1 MKTNLAKGESK
12 IALITWDSY
21 RYTVSVLA
29 DLKGYLEC
37 KCGPFVIHSYLL
49 PLYQY
54 LPSASKDLKSC
65 CWNGFL
71 GCWAFCRMRFI
82 YLFILTV
89 SNSQTHVYCTLILI
103 YALKTICPFFL
114 YSWFLC
120 FVSALDRANL
130 VLCFNNS
137 SVRDHS

>member
-29 DLKGYLEC
+29 DLKGYLEY
-37 KCGPFVIHSYLL
+37 KCEPFVVHSYLL

-89 SNSQTHVYCTLILI
+89 SNSQTHL
-103 YALKTICPFFL
+103 L
-114 YSWFLC
+114 YSHTHLCIKDHLSILFVFL
-120 FVSALDRANL
+120 VL
-130 VLCFNNS
+130 VLCVS
-137 SVRDHS
+137 TRQGKLGSVF